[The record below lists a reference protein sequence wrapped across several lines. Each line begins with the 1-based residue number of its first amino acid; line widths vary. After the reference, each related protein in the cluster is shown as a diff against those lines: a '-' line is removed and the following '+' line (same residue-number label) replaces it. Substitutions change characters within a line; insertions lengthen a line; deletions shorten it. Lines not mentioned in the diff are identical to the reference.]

1 VIWFAPFQ
9 GLGDEDL
16 IPRSSRTAS
25 AAAVDVVREEI
36 ADDDQ
41 SRRSSASVKTTA

>member
-25 AAAVDVVREEI
+25 APALDDARDEI
-36 ADDDQ
+36 ADDDH
-41 SRRSSASVKTTA
+41 SRRSSASAKTTA